1 MASLLDR
8 ISGPPTATGPI
19 RSKASTGSGRHSS
32 PYTRSNKPPKGDSD
46 SAWSHDL
53 FEEHNSLSARISG
66 GPVPP
71 KASLNTIAQKA
82 LKEATGAVKSDQQL
96 SIKGASQGNVIEVKG
111 LAPGTTAEDVAA
123 IFKRCGAITDQK
135 LVEGGQNV
143 RVRLH
148 FKTAGAANAAVTKFN
163 GQPADGKILS
173 VTIVGT
179 SAVGQS
185 LASRF
190 GKDGLGLVRQEG
202 SVDVLMDT
210 DTDGPQ
216 SKMRSDAL
224 VQSDPRAQVLV
235 APPGA
240 KESDYVQ
247 GRGGSK
253 RGNGGRGRGGR
264 GGGRRGRGG
273 PSRRGGSSKMD
284 TD

>member
-1 MASLLDR
+1 M
-8 ISGPPTATGPI
+8 
-19 RSKASTGSGRHSS
+19 
-32 PYTRSNKPPKGDSD
+32 
-46 SAWSHDL
+46 

-66 GPVPP
+66 GPAPP

-82 LKEATGAVKSDQQL
+82 LKEATGAIKSDQQL

-123 IFKRCGAITDQK
+123 IFKRCGVVTDQK

-179 SAVGQS
+179 SAAGQS

-216 SKMRSDAL
+216 S
-224 VQSDPRAQVLV
+224 
-235 APPGA
+235 
-240 KESDYVQ
+240 
-247 GRGGSK
+247 
-253 RGNGGRGRGGR
+253 
-264 GGGRRGRGG
+264 
-273 PSRRGGSSKMD
+273 
-284 TD
+284 